1 MLFLLEWKVK
11 NDCVDKALLKF
22 VQNQQISNTIENA
35 KIIEIYH
42 LPGSLNG
49 FIVAETNNVIN
60 LQKYIDEEG
69 DFKDWN
75 IIPVLRNDE
84 ALAGLSYQLKSI
96 KKN

>member
-22 VQNQQISNTIENA
+22 VQNQQISNTIENT
-35 KIIEIYH
+35 KIIDIYH

-49 FIVAETNNVIN
+49 FIVTETNNVIN